1 MVTPGVLRPDLRA
14 LPQLGQPDQ
23 LLVQPS
29 VLLDL
34 VASPRYLH
42 FDSVFLL
49 LLGKMP
55 LSTCKFTSITINY
68 LEEVVFVIL
77 VVAVEWRGMP
87 TASPKLP
94 THTAV
99 RSDSP
104 PPQPGRVPE
113 LPPALQPPGTRPPLH
128 QPAAK

>member
-77 VVAVEWRGMP
+77 VVAAIIG
-87 TASPKLP
+87 ALCYNHYQNKKKN
-94 THTAV
+94 HV
-99 RSDSP
+99 RRINSNNEV
-104 PPQPGRVPE
+104 QRQGE
-113 LPPALQPPGTRPPLH
+113 
-128 QPAAK
+128 